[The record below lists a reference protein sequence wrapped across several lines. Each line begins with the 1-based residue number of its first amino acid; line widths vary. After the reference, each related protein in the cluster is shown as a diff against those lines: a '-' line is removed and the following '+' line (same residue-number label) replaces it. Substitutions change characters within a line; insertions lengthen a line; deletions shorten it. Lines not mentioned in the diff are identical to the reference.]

1 MMRRKSVILQGLL
14 WTTILALSLSAAPR
28 REAGGYAGTY
38 LRMPLSARSAAL
50 GNAVGA
56 LMESPEAFAENP
68 ALLGHLSK
76 RHFGSSF
83 QFLSLDRSLHM
94 LHVTIPVPP
103 TAGLAIAWVHAGVG
117 NIEERNFANEMTG
130 ELQTSQDALYVGF
143 ANRIWKSLSI
153 GVNTKIFM
161 DQLPDVTATGFGLD
175 AGAFYA
181 PFDFLSLG
189 FSVKDIN
196 SKINWNTKDI
206 YEFGSQRTDTYP
218 TLYQLSG
225 ALQFNHQVY
234 ITAAYRGS
242 VDIFPTFHAGMEVHA
257 GDHLAIRGGVD
268 NRMPVLGL
276 STRYPVWGHIE
287 TRIDYAFLFGRY
299 NEGISHAFS
308 WIFTF

>member
-1 MMRRKSVILQGLL
+1 MMIRKSVILHGLM
-14 WTTILALSLSAAPR
+14 WVCILTLSLSAAPLQ
-28 REAGGYAGTY
+28 EAGGYAGSY
-38 LRMPLSARSAAL
+38 LRMPLSARAAAL

-56 LMESPEAFAENP
+56 LKESPEAFTENP
-68 ALLGHLSK
+68 ALLGHLTE
-76 RHFGSSF
+76 RNFGSSF

-94 LHVTIPVPP
+94 IDITIPVPP

-117 NIEERNFANEMTG
+117 NIQERNFANEITG
-130 ELQTSQDALYVGF
+130 ELQTSQDALFVGF

-153 GVNTKIFM
+153 GINTKIFI

-175 AGAFYA
+175 VGAFYA

-206 YEFGSQRTDTYP
+206 YEFGSQRADTYP
-218 TLYQLSG
+218 TLYQVSG
-225 ALQFNHQVY
+225 AFQFNNHVF

-242 VDIFPTFHAGMEVHA
+242 FDIFPTFHAGMEVRA
-257 GDHLAIRGGVD
+257 GNHLAVRGGVD

-276 STRYPVWGHIE
+276 STRYPVWRHIE
-287 TRIDYAFLFGRY
+287 TQIDYAFLFGRY